1 MKGLVAI
8 LLCAMLSMPW
18 ATKLFITIDFFVH
31 QDYIAAN
38 LCENRDKP
46 ELHCDGKCVLMQ
58 KLNVADEPDSQPKP
72 LPEILAFDLSSFIF
86 CEKELSSKSLCRD
99 EYKGYIAV
107 TETFPESVYLGNL
120 FEPPQVIA

>member
-8 LLCAMLSMPW
+8 LLCALLSMPW
-18 ATKLFITIDFFVH
+18 ATKLSITIDFFVH
-31 QDYIAAN
+31 QDYIATN
-38 LCENRDKP
+38 LCENREKP
-46 ELHCDGKCVLMQ
+46 ELNCNGQCILMQ
-58 KLNVADEPDSQPKP
+58 KLQVLEESESQPKP

-86 CEKELSSKSLCRD
+86 CEKELSTKSICTN
-99 EYKGYIAV
+99 EYKRYISV